1 MWGNQFHPDDPRV
14 NVNLCMRIQ
23 RSELNSVKST
33 SSVLSAEQTT
43 KCIRPFRKPGPSK
56 QTYLREADTSS
67 VLFNK
72 QTPQSEAIKSQ
83 QKETE
88 TIDQPGWSL
97 PLSPDVSKGS
107 ETDEA
112 VWTGNRLLCPPQS
125 SVIIQRSLHSVCLWR
140 QNSLNEGVFKSW
152 NGLTLVWWWFS
163 FGGQRPTFLGWRCS
177 QRMSEPTLPLPCVY
191 SQISNLRHEIGVGSW
206 KTANLH
212 KQIRAYE
219 PREMLTRGISAPVL
233 LLWCGSEVN
242 LWPFWH
248 QMS

>member
-1 MWGNQFHPDDPRV
+1 MLIPEPKRLWMWGNQLHPDDPRV

-112 VWTGNRLLCPPQS
+112 VWTGNRLLCPP
-125 SVIIQRSLHSVCLWR
+125 
-140 QNSLNEGVFKSW
+140 VFCYNTAFAPLCVFVKTE
-152 NGLTLVWWWFS
+152 LFER
-163 FGGQRPTFLGWRCS
+163 GGF
-177 QRMSEPTLPLPCVY
+177 
-191 SQISNLRHEIGVGSW
+191 
-206 KTANLH
+206 
-212 KQIRAYE
+212 
-219 PREMLTRGISAPVL
+219 
-233 LLWCGSEVN
+233 
-242 LWPFWH
+242 
-248 QMS
+248 